1 MNKQL
6 TRDNVPHTKQIR
18 FWCEGE
24 IAVSAFHRMEHF
36 DALEQ
41 QQNAN
46 LILSEW
52 IIQSK
57 QHNDL

>member
-6 TRDNVPHTKQIR
+6 TRENVPHTKMIR
-18 FWCEGE
+18 FWCGGE
-24 IAVSAFHRMEHF
+24 IAVSSFHRMEHF
-36 DALEQ
+36 NAIEQ

-52 IIQSK
+52 IIQP
-57 QHNDL
+57 QQN